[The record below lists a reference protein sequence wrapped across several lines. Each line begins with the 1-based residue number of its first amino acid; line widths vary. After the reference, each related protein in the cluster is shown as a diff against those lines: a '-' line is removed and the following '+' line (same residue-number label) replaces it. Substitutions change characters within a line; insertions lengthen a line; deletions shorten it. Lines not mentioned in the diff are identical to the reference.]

1 MSKII
6 KSTDDNALEALKE
19 RLVKQEADHDEMK
32 KRNEYFRKKGTMV
45 GYPDMPEEKAKKL
58 DENIAGRYSWE
69 RQPHPTWQLQNS
81 NQEIRRTKQRIKQL
95 EAENS
100 REEAT
105 YNTDGLGFDVVENQ
119 AIKRLQI
126 IFEGGGRV
134 DKEYREKLQ
143 VETGFSLIGN
153 DDFVFGTNKG
163 ELRSYSGTKH
173 MFDRF
178 LKRNN
183 LDGKGI
189 HFYELRHTFSNTLFE
204 QNTNPRVVQALMG
217 HRKIETTMIYN
228 TVRDNKY
235 LESAIGVFDS
245 RYETAREAVEEP
257 ADKHKYYRAPKNKAV
272 MQPITQPVE
281 IVTTEQQEDK
291 DVETIAKKISK
302 ILEDYNITDIDE
314 FLSSMKKKSEAEM

>member
-19 RLVKQEADHDEMK
+19 RLVKQEADHEEMK

-58 DENIAGRYSWE
+58 DKNIAGRYSWE

-134 DKEYREKLQ
+134 DNATYQKLRHL
-143 VETGFSLIGN
+143 G
-153 DDFVFGTNKG
+153 FVFSKTNQAFQRQLN
-163 ELRSYSGTKH
+163 ENARWAAN
-173 MFDRF
+173 RF
-178 LKRNN
+178 IDDQR
-183 LDGKGI
+183 
-189 HFYELRHTFSNTLFE
+189 
-204 QNTNPRVVQALMG
+204 AL
-217 HRKIETTMIYN
+217 
-228 TVRDNKY
+228 
-235 LESAIGVFDS
+235 
-245 RYETAREAVEEP
+245 
-257 ADKHKYYRAPKNKAV
+257 
-272 MQPITQPVE
+272 Q
-281 IVTTEQQEDK
+281 
-291 DVETIAKKISK
+291 SK
-302 ILEDYNITDIDE
+302 P
-314 FLSSMKKKSEAEM
+314 EAEM